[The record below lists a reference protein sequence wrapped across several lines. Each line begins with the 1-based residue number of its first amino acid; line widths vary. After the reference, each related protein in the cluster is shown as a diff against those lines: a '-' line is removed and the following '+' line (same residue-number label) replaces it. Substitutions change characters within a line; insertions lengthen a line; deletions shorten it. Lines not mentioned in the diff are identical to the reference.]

1 VALVSIT
8 MYLTHLS
15 LTNYRNFSRFDAD
28 VPRGTTLL
36 VGANAQGKTS
46 LLEAIY
52 FLATF
57 VAFHADHDRQV
68 INFLTTQEPLA
79 VARIVAEFMRGGKHH
94 QLELRIIQE
103 SNGYAGGS
111 RVRKEVLL
119 DHTKHKLN
127 EIFRQ
132 FNAVLFLPHML
143 RIIEGSP
150 EERRRYLNL
159 ALAQIHPDYAAHLS
173 LYNNTL
179 TQRNALL
186 KQLYERS
193 GDLAQLSY
201 WDETLARSGAHLV
214 QARIQAIKAL
224 ERHASSLHMGLT
236 RRKEVLRLVYQ
247 PSFDPLPQPEKQFAL
262 PIDTPVDR
270 SSLSYEA
277 IFKGFLESLNANRGE
292 EIQRGVTLMGPHRDE
307 LRFLANGVDLGHYG
321 SRGQIRT
328 TMLSMKLAEVAWMK
342 ERCGDWPVLLLDE
355 VLAELDVDRRTD
367 LLDRLGGVEQA
378 LLTTTD
384 LDLFDRSFSERS
396 SIWQVQ
402 AGRLVSANVPRQGSA
417 DHEETSGN
425 PLE

>member
-1 VALVSIT
+1 

-15 LTNYRNFSRFDAD
+15 LTNYRNFTRFDAE

-68 INFLTTQEPLA
+68 INFLTAQEPLA
-79 VARIVAEFMRGGKHH
+79 VARIVAEFVRGGKHH
-94 QLELRIIQE
+94 QIELRIIQE
-103 SNGYAGGS
+103 NNGYAGAG

-119 DHTKHKLN
+119 DHSRHKLQ
-127 EIFRQ
+127 ELFRQ

-143 RIIEGSP
+143 RIIESSP

-159 ALAQIHPDYAAHLS
+159 ALAQVHPDYAAHLS
-173 LYNNTL
+173 LYNNTI

-201 WDETLARSGAHLV
+201 WDEMLARSGSHLV
-214 QARIQAIKAL
+214 QARIQAIQAL
-224 ERHASSLHMGLT
+224 ERYAAGLHLGLT

-247 PSFDPLPQPEKQFAL
+247 PSYDPLPQPEKQFAL
-262 PIDTPVDR
+262 PIDAPIDR
-270 SSLSYEA
+270 SNLTYET
-277 IFKGFLESLNANRGE
+277 IYQGFLEALATSRSE
-292 EIQRGVTLMGPHRDE
+292 EIQRGVTLIGPHRDE

-342 ERCGDWPVLLLDE
+342 ERSGDWPVLLLDE
-355 VLAELDVDRRTD
+355 VLAELDIDRRTD
-367 LLDRLGGVEQA
+367 FLDRLGGVEQA

-384 LDLFDRSFSERS
+384 LDLFDRAFTHRS
-396 SIWQVQ
+396 AIWQVQ
-402 AGRLVSANVPRQGSA
+402 SGRLVSSALPGQASA
-417 DHEETSGN
+417 DQQETSSA
-425 PLE
+425 PHE